1 MLSQKYPT
9 GYTLNQLIDSFSYQ
23 VDIDNKIIL
32 LLDDSSLSSNL
43 PNLETGFSDIMT
55 TLKMKKFDGTNF
67 KEHWEQWCW
76 RQSLRKG
83 HIRRNLDRGDK
94 RSGQGKLRVSSCCS
108 VLVKGNYH
116 FIFGLILKG
125 IVPQF
130 VFYRSVFVQ
139 KSTVK
144 TH

>member
-1 MLSQKYPT
+1 
-9 GYTLNQLIDSFSYQ
+9 
-23 VDIDNKIIL
+23 
-32 LLDDSSLSSNL
+32 
-43 PNLETGFSDIMT
+43 
-55 TLKMKKFDGTNF
+55 MKKLMEPILKSIGNSGAGD
-67 KEHWEQWCW
+67 KVEA
-76 RQSLRKG
+76 KG

-108 VLVKGNYH
+108 VLVKGKYH
-116 FIFGLILKG
+116 FIFGLTLKG

-130 VFYRSVFVQ
+130 VPYRSVFVQ

>member
-1 MLSQKYPT
+1 MPSSNKASDLVIFAT
-9 GYTLNQLIDSFSYQ
+9 YQ
-23 VDIDNKIIL
+23 VNVDNEIIL

-125 IVPQF
+125 IVPQV